1 MSILNDKQIKKHVN
15 ENNMINPFED
25 KLVSK
30 GISHGLSSMGY
41 DVRCSDEFKI
51 FTNVNSSIVDPKNFS
66 ETSFIT
72 IKGSEIL
79 IPPNSFALVASLEY
93 FKIPRNVLGLV
104 TGKSSYLRCGINTPS
119 SVLEPG
125 WEGQI
130 TLEFANTT
138 PLPAKIYAFSGAA
151 QILFFKGEDPEIS
164 YADRKGK
171 YQGQTSVT
179 LPKAK

>member
-1 MSILNDKQIKKHVN
+1 MSILNDKQIKKYAQ
-15 ENNMINPFED
+15 EEDMINPFEE
-25 KLVSK
+25 KLVSN

-51 FTNVNSSIVDPKNFS
+51 FTNVNSSIVDPKKFDES
-66 ETSFIT
+66 SFVT
-72 IKGSEIL
+72 VKGPEIL
-79 IPPNSFALVASLEY
+79 IPPNSFALAASYEY
-93 FKIPRNVLGLV
+93 FKLPSKILGLV

-130 TLEFANTT
+130 TLEFANTA
-138 PLPAKIYAFSGAA
+138 PIPAKIYAGSGAA
-151 QILFFKGEDPEIS
+151 QIIFFEGERPAVS
-164 YADRKGK
+164 YSERQGK
-171 YQGQTSVT
+171 YNKQRGVT

>member
-1 MSILNDKQIKKHVN
+1 MSILNDKQIKKYAV
-15 ENNMINPFED
+15 EEEMIKPFEE
-25 KLVSK
+25 KLVSN

-41 DVRCSDEFKI
+41 DVRCSDDFKI
-51 FTNVNSSIVDPKNFS
+51 FTNVNSSIVDPKKFDES
-66 ETSFIT
+66 SFT
-72 IKGSEIL
+72 TVKGSEIL
-79 IPPNSFALVASLEY
+79 IPPNSFALAASLEY
-93 FKIPRNVLGLV
+93 FKLPPSILGLV

-130 TLEFANTT
+130 TLEFANTS

-151 QILFFKGEDPEIS
+151 QILFFKGERPNIS
-164 YADRKGK
+164 YSEREGK
-171 YQGQTSVT
+171 YNKQTGVT

>member
-1 MSILNDKQIKKHVN
+1 MSILNDKQIKKYVI
-15 ENNMINPFED
+15 EEEMIKPFEE
-25 KLVSK
+25 KLVSN

-41 DVRCSDEFKI
+41 DVRCSDDFKI
-51 FTNVNSSIVDPKNFS
+51 FTNVNSSIVDPKKFDES
-66 ETSFIT
+66 SFNT
-72 IKGSEIL
+72 VKGSEIL
-79 IPPNSFALVASLEY
+79 IPPNSFALAASLEY
-93 FKIPRNVLGLV
+93 FKLPSTILGLV

-130 TLEFANTT
+130 TLEFANTS

-151 QILFFKGEDPEIS
+151 QILFFKGERPDIS
-164 YADRKGK
+164 YSERAGK
-171 YQGQTSVT
+171 YNKQTGVT

>member
-1 MSILNDKQIKKHVN
+1 MSILNDKLIKKYVL
-15 ENNMINPFED
+15 EKNMISPFEE

-51 FTNVNSSIVDPKNFS
+51 FTNVNSSIVDPKNFNES
-66 ETSFIT
+66 SFIT
-72 IKGSEIL
+72 VKGPEIL
-79 IPPNSFALVASLEY
+79 IPPNSFALVSSLEY
-93 FKIPRNVLGLV
+93 FKIPSSILGLV

-125 WEGQI
+125 WEGNI
-130 TLEFANTT
+130 TLEFGNQS
-138 PLPAKIYAFSGAA
+138 PLPAKVYAFSGAA
-151 QILFFKGEDPEIS
+151 QILFFKGEEPEIS

-171 YQGQTSVT
+171 YQKQTGVT

>member
-41 DVRCSDEFKI
+41 DVSCSDEFKI

-79 IPPNSFALVASLEY
+79 IPPNSF
-93 FKIPRNVLGLV
+93 F
-104 TGKSSYLRCGINTPS
+104 
-119 SVLEPG
+119 
-125 WEGQI
+125 
-130 TLEFANTT
+130 
-138 PLPAKIYAFSGAA
+138 
-151 QILFFKGEDPEIS
+151 
-164 YADRKGK
+164 
-171 YQGQTSVT
+171 
-179 LPKAK
+179 